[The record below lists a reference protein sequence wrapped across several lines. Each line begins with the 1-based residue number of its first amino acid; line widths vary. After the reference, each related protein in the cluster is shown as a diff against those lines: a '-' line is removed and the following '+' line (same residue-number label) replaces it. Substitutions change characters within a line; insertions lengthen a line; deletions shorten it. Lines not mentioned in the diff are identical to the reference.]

1 MRILP
6 PVEEEMPRAIRDA
19 RAADPPIS
27 VAGVEQVL
35 EKRLDRGSS
44 RKYVRKRADKSE
56 YGTTG

>member
-1 MRILP
+1 MR
-6 PVEEEMPRAIRDA
+6 RAIRDA